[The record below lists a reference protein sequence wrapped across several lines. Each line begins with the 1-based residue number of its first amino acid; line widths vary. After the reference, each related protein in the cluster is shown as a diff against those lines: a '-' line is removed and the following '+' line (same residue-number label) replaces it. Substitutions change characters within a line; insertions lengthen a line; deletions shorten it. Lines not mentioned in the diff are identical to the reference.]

1 MTDPLLAQDLQKLL
15 ALLQEGPKTHGEL
28 MTTMRLSSARIASLI
43 RNLQQRGQI
52 YAPRCVAD
60 SRGRTVNLWELRNTE
75 SIPEPGKI

>member
-1 MTDPLLAQDLQKLL
+1 
-15 ALLQEGPKTHGEL
+15 

-43 RNLQQRGQI
+43 RNLQQRVQI